1 MDQATAVDRETS
13 AFLPE
18 RTHIRDSF
26 SKLVWIFL
34 LMSFV
39 GLVGETLQHYFA
51 FNEWESRPGFIWGPL
66 SPIYG
71 TAAVLLTL
79 ILEPFQKKNPLVL
92 IAIGA
97 IVGGG
102 LEYFASWAMETFGGI
117 VAWSYLNNPFNFDGR
132 TDLFHA
138 LVWGTLGTLWVKIG
152 LPLCEKGFSFINL
165 KNKIFQFLTAALSVF
180 LVLNIVMTICVLV
193 RTDDRSSGVPPQNA
207 FEQYIDYAYP
217 TDMLQ
222 KRFHNM
228 GGLGM

>member
-102 LEYFASWAMETFGGI
+102 LEYFASWAMEAFGGI

-165 KNKIFQFLTAALSVF
+165 KSKIFQFLTAALSVF

>member
-1 MDQATAVDRETS
+1 MDQATTVDRETN

-165 KNKIFQFLTAALSVF
+165 KSKIFQFLTAALSVF

>member
-18 RTHIRDSF
+18 RTYIRESF
-26 SKLVWIFL
+26 SKMVWVFL

-79 ILEPFQKKNPLVL
+79 ILEPFQKKNPIVL

-165 KNKIFQFLTAALSVF
+165 KSKVFQFLTAALSVF
-180 LVLNIVMTICVLV
+180 LVLNIVMTICVLI
-193 RTDDRSSGVPPQNA
+193 RTDDRASGVPPQNA

>member
-39 GLVGETLQHYFA
+39 GLVGETLQHYLA

-152 LPLCEKGFSFINL
+152 LSLCEKGFSFINL
-165 KNKIFQFLTAALSVF
+165 KSKVFQFLTAALSVF

-193 RTDDRSSGVPPQNA
+193 RTDDRASGVPPQNA

-228 GGLGM
+228 GGLGI

>member
-18 RTHIRDSF
+18 HTHIRDSF
-26 SKLVWIFL
+26 SKLVWVFL

-165 KNKIFQFLTAALSVF
+165 KSKIFQFLTAALSVF

>member
-18 RTHIRDSF
+18 RTYIRESF
-26 SKLVWIFL
+26 SKMVWVFL

-79 ILEPFQKKNPLVL
+79 ILEPFQKKNPIVL

-165 KNKIFQFLTAALSVF
+165 KSKVFQFLTAALSVF

-193 RTDDRSSGVPPQNA
+193 RTDDRASGVPPQNA

>member
-1 MDQATAVDRETS
+1 MNQASAIDRSSS
-13 AFLPE
+13 AEASE
-18 RTHIRDSF
+18 RTHIGESF
-26 SKLVWIFL
+26 TKLVWVFL
-34 LMSFV
+34 LMSVV
-39 GLVGETLQHYFA
+39 GLIGETLQHYIV

-79 ILEPFQKKNPLVL
+79 ILEPLQKKNPLVL

-117 VAWSYLNNPFNFDGR
+117 VAWSYINNPFNFDGR

-138 LVWGTLGTLWVKIG
+138 LVWGTLGMLWVKVG
-152 LPLCEKGFSFINL
+152 LPLCEKGFSYLNL
-165 KNKIFQFLTAALSVF
+165 ESKIARFATTALSIF

-193 RTDDRSSGVPPQNA
+193 RTDHRASGVPPQNA

-217 TDMLQ
+217 TEMLQ

>member
-180 LVLNIVMTICVLV
+180 LVLNIVRTICVLV

>member
-1 MDQATAVDRETS
+1 MDQGTAVDRETS
-13 AFLPE
+13 ALLPE

-165 KNKIFQFLTAALSVF
+165 KSKIFQFLTAALSVF

>member
-1 MDQATAVDRETS
+1 MDQATTVDRETS

-165 KNKIFQFLTAALSVF
+165 KSKIFQFLTAALSVF
-180 LVLNIVMTICVLV
+180 LILNIVMTICVLV

>member
-79 ILEPFQKKNPLVL
+79 ILEPFQKKNPIVL

-165 KNKIFQFLTAALSVF
+165 KSKVFQFLTAALSVF

-193 RTDDRSSGVPPQNA
+193 RTDDRASGVPPQNA

>member
-1 MDQATAVDRETS
+1 MDQATAVDRETN

-165 KNKIFQFLTAALSVF
+165 KSKIFQFLTAALSVF

>member
-18 RTHIRDSF
+18 RTYIRESF
-26 SKLVWIFL
+26 SKMVWVFL

-79 ILEPFQKKNPLVL
+79 ILEPFQKKNPIVL

-138 LVWGTLGTLWVKIG
+138 LVWGTLGALWVKIG

-165 KNKIFQFLTAALSVF
+165 KSKVFQFLTAALSVF

-193 RTDDRSSGVPPQNA
+193 RTDDRASGVPPQNA

>member
-1 MDQATAVDRETS
+1 MNQATAVDRETS

-165 KNKIFQFLTAALSVF
+165 KSKIFQFLTAALSVF
-180 LVLNIVMTICVLV
+180 LALNIVMTICVLV
-193 RTDDRSSGVPPQNA
+193 RTDDRASGVPPQNA

>member
-1 MDQATAVDRETS
+1 MEQATALERS
-13 AFLPE
+13 SSPAISE
-18 RTHIRDSF
+18 RTHVGESF
-26 SKLVWIFL
+26 TKLLWVFL
-34 LMSFV
+34 LMSVV
-39 GLVGETLQHYFA
+39 GLIGETLQHYLV
-51 FNEWESRPGFIWGPL
+51 FNEWESRPGFIWGPF

-79 ILEPFQKKNPLVL
+79 ILEPLQKKNALVL

-138 LVWGTLGTLWVKIG
+138 LVWGTLGMLWVKIG
-152 LPLCEKGFSFINL
+152 LLLCEKGFSYLNL
-165 KNKIFQFLTAALSVF
+165 KSKLSRFVTVALSVF
-180 LVLNIVMTICVLV
+180 LVLNIIMTICVLV
-193 RTDDRSSGVPPQNA
+193 RTDDRASGIPPQNA

-217 TDMLQ
+217 TEMLQ

>member
-165 KNKIFQFLTAALSVF
+165 KSKIFQFLTAALSVF

-193 RTDDRSSGVPPQNA
+193 RTDDRASGVPPQNA

>member
-152 LPLCEKGFSFINL
+152 LPLSEKGFSFINL
-165 KNKIFQFLTAALSVF
+165 KSKIFQFLTAALSVF

-207 FEQYIDYAYP
+207 FEQYIDCAYP

>member
-1 MDQATAVDRETS
+1 MDQATAIDRDTTS
-13 AFLPE
+13 IFSE
-18 RTHIRDSF
+18 RTHVGESF
-26 SKLVWIFL
+26 SKLVWVFL

-39 GLVGETLQHYFA
+39 GLVGETLQHYFV

-79 ILEPFQKKNPLVL
+79 LLEPFQKKNPLLL
-92 IAIGA
+92 IGIGA

-117 VAWSYLNNPFNFDGR
+117 VAWSYLNAPFNLDGR

-152 LPLCEKGFSFINL
+152 LPLCELGFSRINL
-165 KNKIFQFLTAALSVF
+165 KSKVYRILTAALSVF
-180 LVLNIVMTICVLV
+180 LVLNIIMTICVLV
-193 RTDDRSSGVPPQNA
+193 RADDRADQIPPQNA
-207 FEQYIDYAYP
+207 FEQYIDAAYP

>member
-79 ILEPFQKKNPLVL
+79 ILEPFQKKNPLLL

-165 KNKIFQFLTAALSVF
+165 KSKVFQFLTAALSVF

-193 RTDDRSSGVPPQNA
+193 RTDDRASGVPPQNA

-217 TDMLQ
+217 TDILQ

-228 GGLGM
+228 GGLGI

>member
-165 KNKIFQFLTAALSVF
+165 KSKVFQFLTAALSVF

-193 RTDDRSSGVPPQNA
+193 RTDDRASGVPPQNA

-228 GGLGM
+228 GGLGI

>member
-79 ILEPFQKKNPLVL
+79 ILEPFQKKSPLVL

-152 LPLCEKGFSFINL
+152 LPLCEKGFSFIKL
-165 KNKIFQFLTAALSVF
+165 KSKIFQFLTAALSVF

>member
-79 ILEPFQKKNPLVL
+79 ILEPFQKKNPLAL

-165 KNKIFQFLTAALSVF
+165 KSKIFQFLTAALSVF